1 MNKLTSTTSGK
12 TVLITGAT
20 SGIGL
25 ALYNLYIHL
34 GYQVI
39 TCGRDKQKL
48 AQLTPQARKKL
59 VFDVNDINQ
68 VAKAA
73 EQLIHID
80 LLILNAGTCLYI
92 NNAKEFDGAS
102 FREVINT
109 NLVAMGTLLEKFLPM
124 VPAGGHLALIS
135 SSATILPFSRAEAYG
150 ASKAGVDYLANSLR
164 GDLVGEHIGVS
175 LIHPGFV
182 KTPLTDKNN
191 FSMPFLLTAEQA
203 AQRIYQ
209 GIKRRKK
216 YVHFPKRLTLL
227 LRLLAFLPQSLCHSL
242 LRKDKKQ

>member
-1 MNKLTSTTSGK
+1 MSNKNTNITAK
-12 TVLITGAT
+12 TVLITGAS

-25 ALYNLYIHL
+25 ALYHQYIKL

-39 TCGRDKQKL
+39 TCARDKNKL
-48 AQLTPQARKKL
+48 VQLTPQACLKL
-59 VFDVNDINQ
+59 AFDVNDVNAI
-68 VAKAA
+68 AKAA
-73 EQLIHID
+73 EQIPHID

-92 NNAKEFDGAS
+92 DNAKRFDGES

-109 NLVAMGTLLEKFLPM
+109 NLVAMGALLENFLPL
-124 VPAGGHLALIS
+124 VNAGGQIAFIS

-150 ASKAGVDYLANSLR
+150 ASKAGIDYLANSLR
-164 GDLVGEHIGVS
+164 GDLVEDYIDVS

-191 FSMPFLLTAEQA
+191 FAMPFILTAEQA
-203 AQRIYQ
+203 AERIYK
-209 GIKRRKK
+209 GIKQRKK

-227 LRLLAFLPQSLCHSL
+227 LKLLAFLPQSLCNAILS
-242 LRKDKKQ
+242 KD

>member
-1 MNKLTSTTSGK
+1 MIKQTANASGK
-12 TVLITGAT
+12 LVLITGAS

-25 ALYNLYIHL
+25 ALYHQYIKL

-39 TCGRDKQKL
+39 TCARDINKLEQLTPLASQKL
-48 AQLTPQARKKL
+48 A
-59 VFDVNDINQ
+59 FDVNDINA

-73 EQLIHID
+73 EQVTHID

-92 NNAKEFDGAS
+92 DSAKKFDGAS

-109 NLVAMGTLLEKFLPM
+109 NLVAMGALLENFLPL
-124 VPAGGHLALIS
+124 VHAGGQLAFIS

-150 ASKAGVDYLANSLR
+150 ASKAGVDYLANCLR
-164 GDLVGEHIGVS
+164 GDLVNDYIDVS

-191 FSMPFLLTAEQA
+191 FSMPFILTAEQA
-203 AQRIYQ
+203 ALRIYK
-209 GIKRRKK
+209 GIKQRKK

-227 LRLLAFLPQSLCHSL
+227 LKLLAFLPQSLCNAILS
-242 LRKDKKQ
+242 KD